1 MIGNSDRNAPALDVI
16 VTLCVF
22 AASLFKN
29 AILKARPAGTLRVA
43 GENVESFASSARI
56 SGAGVGRGVGLGV
69 GLGVGA
75 GVGLGVGV
83 GFGMGDTA
91 GFGVG
96 VGESVSTGVGVGS
109 MLTLG
114 SACEVADGVE
124 LTGVLDPV
132 GDAAADAVGA
142 AVASLGTAATGDAG
156 VAGLEADPPQA
167 ATSRPA
173 AISPGSRVRSTA
185 AL

>member
-69 GLGVGA
+69 GA

-83 GFGMGDTA
+83 GFGVGDTA

-96 VGESVSTGVGVGS
+96 DAFGVGVDE

-114 SACEVADGVE
+114 AACELADGVE
-124 LTGVLDPV
+124 LTGAPEAV

-142 AVASLGTAATGDAG
+142 AVASLGTAATGDPT
-156 VAGLEADPPQA
+156 VAELGADPPQA

-173 AISPGSRVRSTA
+173 AISLGSRVRSTA